1 MLAGMDLRHGST
13 TATIDLDGGRLAS
26 LRPRGIEVLVTEGER
41 PTRWGSFPMVPW
53 CGRLRDGHLEF
64 DGVGYDLPL
73 TSPPH
78 ANHGIAHL
86 QPWSAV
92 SAGDATC
99 VIRTEL
105 GEPWPFGG
113 HVVQRFELDDAH
125 LTVTVEVHARH
136 RPMPAMAGWH
146 PWFRRDLGVG
156 EPAELVL
163 DLSSASIHAVGED
176 GIPTGELVP
185 VPPGPWDASFVG
197 LGADPI
203 VRWAGALELTLSSS
217 FDDWVIFTRPE
228 HALCVEPESGAPN
241 DINRVPHVV
250 LPEQPLVGSMTYSWS
265 GLGHLR

>member
-156 EPAELVL
+156 EPAEL
-163 DLSSASIHAVGED
+163 G
-176 GIPTGELVP
+176 
-185 VPPGPWDASFVG
+185 PGPGPVG
-197 LGADPI
+197 VDEREDVPRADPGPLPAQHPHRDHRPFHPLPNVTCTI
-203 VRWAGALELTLSSS
+203 TLT
-217 FDDWVIFTRPE
+217 
-228 HALCVEPESGAPN
+228 
-241 DINRVPHVV
+241 
-250 LPEQPLVGSMTYSWS
+250 
-265 GLGHLR
+265 